1 MLTNI
6 LVTFRP
12 TSQILFEL
20 CMNKLKIANLYYY
33 KSRAITLTKLK
44 KKSTCKVPGA

>member
-6 LVTFRP
+6 LVNFQAYRSNT
-12 TSQILFEL
+12 FEL
-20 CMNKLKIANLYYY
+20 CMNKLKIADYT

-44 KKSTCKVPGA
+44 KSTCKIPGA